1 MADTSTLNVQS
12 RERAGRGAARAIRR
26 AGLVPG
32 IIYGDRK
39 EPTLISVDP
48 RDLLTQ
54 MTQQGFNTRIF
65 EIDVGGNKHRAM
77 AQEVQIHPVKDVP
90 IHVDFRRI
98 GKDTV
103 VTVSVP
109 VRFINEEEAPGITV
123 GGVLNV
129 VRHEIEVRGRP
140 DDLPDVLVVDLTGME
155 IGDSVHM
162 SAISLPD
169 GITPIISDRDFTVC
183 TVAPPTIMA
192 VEEEV
197 DETEEG
203 EEGEVIEGEEG
214 AEDETAE
221 GSETVSDEQEPEK

>member
-1 MADTSTLNVQS
+1 MAETSALNVQS
-12 RERAGRGAARAIRR
+12 RERTGKGAARAIRR

-32 IIYGDRK
+32 IIYGDSK
-39 EPTLISVDP
+39 DPTLIAVDP
-48 RDLLTQ
+48 GELLVQ

-65 EIDVGGNKHRAM
+65 EIDVGGSKHRAM

-103 VTVSVP
+103 VTVSIP
-109 VRFINEEEAPGITV
+109 VRFDNEEEAPGIRV
-123 GGVLNV
+123 GGVLNI

-140 DDLPDVLVVDLTGME
+140 DDLPDVLIIDLTGME
-155 IGDSVHM
+155 IGDSAHM

-169 GITPIISDRDFTVC
+169 GITPIIGDRDFTVC
-183 TVAPPTIMA
+183 TVAPPTILP

-203 EEGEVIEGEEG
+203 EEGEEIEGEEG
-214 AEDETAE
+214 AEDETGE
-221 GSETVSDEQEPEK
+221 ESETNSDEQEPKK